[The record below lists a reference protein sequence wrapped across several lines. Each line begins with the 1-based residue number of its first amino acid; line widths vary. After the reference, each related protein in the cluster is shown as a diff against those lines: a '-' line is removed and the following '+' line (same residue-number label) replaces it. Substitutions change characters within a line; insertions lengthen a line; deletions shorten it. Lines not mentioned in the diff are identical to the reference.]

1 MRELMGQ
8 KAGVEKMPIGIEQ
21 RTLGGGAVVRFVMFE
36 SVAAN
41 LVAESIEKGKVAVM
55 PRAKQRA
62 GFRPQL
68 AIRRQVFRRHREV
81 SFVVGNYIHYMEG
94 LIGSSGQFDQPLHVM
109 DGV

>member
-41 LVAESIEKGKVAVM
+41 LVAESIEKVILGVM

-62 GFRPQL
+62 GFRHQL
-68 AIRRQVFRRHREV
+68 AIIRQVFRRHREV
-81 SFVVGNYIHYMEG
+81 SFVVGHYIHYMEG
-94 LIGSSGQFDQPLHVM
+94 LIGSSGQFDSLVM
-109 DGV
+109 QSRD

>member
-41 LVAESIEKGKVAVM
+41 LVAESIEKVILAVM
-55 PRAKQRA
+55 PRSKQRA
-62 GFRPQL
+62 SFRHQL
-68 AIRRQVFRRHREV
+68 AISRQVFRRHRQI
-81 SFVVGNYIHYMEG
+81 SFVVGDYVHYMEG
-94 LIGSSGQFDQPLHVM
+94 LIGSSGPLESLV
-109 DGV
+109 